1 MVAVVPTGIAKA
13 SIPAM
18 APLSDPFDDAPAAL
32 ISELTGGFD
41 KEQPGAEDLDK
52 VGDMK
57 SMRKSGRAAH
67 QSNMQEKSRI
77 CLCGHEETE
86 PLIQPCEC
94 TGTMQYVHKPCLVQ
108 WLNTSYKGRCE
119 VCFFQFK
126 IKRDKT
132 KLKNWKPLP
141 MTSTQKAKYGIIFSL
156 HILALVFFI
165 WSDYTL
171 IGQCMRA
178 DKDSTGYWIK
188 LAIIVVATIAFLCFG
203 VHQSRVYVRLYE
215 RISVYNMAITNV
227 FGKEEN
233 VSRFSKRDDLTM
245 TSGMFDRTSGG
256 SIGGFFDMQ

>member
-1 MVAVVPTGIAKA
+1 MMVAVAPSENA
-13 SIPAM
+13 STPALP
-18 APLSDPFDDAPAAL
+18 PLSDPFEEAPAAL
-32 ISELTGGFD
+32 ISEMTGGFD
-41 KEQPGAEDLDK
+41 KDLPDDNEDQDK
-52 VGDMK
+52 LGEMK
-57 SMRKSGRAAH
+57 KTSRSARQAH
-67 QSNMQEKSRI
+67 PSNLQEKCRI

-94 TGTMQYVHKPCLVQ
+94 TGTMQFVHRPCLIQ
-108 WLNTSYKGRCE
+108 WLNTSFKGRCE
-119 VCFFQFK
+119 VCFYQFK
-126 IKRDKT
+126 LKRDKA
-132 KLKNWKPLP
+132 KFKDWRPLP

-156 HILALVFFI
+156 HILAVVFFI

-178 DKDSTGYWIK
+178 DKNTTGYWIK
-188 LAIIVVATIAFLCFG
+188 LAIIIVATIAFLCFA
-203 VHQSRVYVRLYE
+203 VHQSRLYVRLFE
-215 RISVYNMAITNV
+215 RVSVYNMAITNV

>member
-1 MVAVVPTGIAKA
+1 MIVAVAPATQP
-13 SIPAM
+13 PAM
-18 APLSDPFDDAPAAL
+18 APLSDPFEDAPDAL
-32 ISELTGGFD
+32 VSEFTGAID
-41 KEQPGAEDLDK
+41 KDVEGGSVEARDT

-57 SMRKSGRAAH
+57 QHKSARKNHAVG
-67 QSNMQEKSRI
+67 EKCRI
-77 CLCGHEETE
+77 CLCGHEETA

-94 TGTMQYVHKPCLVQ
+94 MGTMQYVHKECLMH

-119 VCFFQFK
+119 VCFYQFK

-132 KLKNWKPLP
+132 KLKNWKAPP

-156 HILALVFFI
+156 HILAVVFFI

-178 DKDSTGYWIK
+178 DKDSTSYWIK
-188 LAIIVVATIAFLCFG
+188 LAIIIVATLAFICL
-203 VHQSRVYVRLYE
+203 VIHQSRVYVRLYE
-215 RISVYNMAITNV
+215 RVSVFNMAIVNV

-233 VSRFSKRDDLTM
+233 VSRFSKRDDLTI

>member
-1 MVAVVPTGIAKA
+1 
-13 SIPAM
+13 
-18 APLSDPFDDAPAAL
+18 
-32 ISELTGGFD
+32 
-41 KEQPGAEDLDK
+41 
-52 VGDMK
+52 
-57 SMRKSGRAAH
+57 
-67 QSNMQEKSRI
+67 
-77 CLCGHEETE
+77 
-86 PLIQPCEC
+86 
-94 TGTMQYVHKPCLVQ
+94 
-108 WLNTSYKGRCE
+108 
-119 VCFFQFK
+119 
-126 IKRDKT
+126 
-132 KLKNWKPLP
+132 

-156 HILALVFFI
+156 HLLALVFFI

-178 DKDSTGYWIK
+178 DKHSTGYWIK
-188 LAIIVVATIAFLCFG
+188 LAIIVVATIAFLCFA